1 MWSIEKDTYIWK
13 FCLESCY
20 WHLIEK
26 RFCYDESIA
35 LYEEPAK
42 PIEKSTNAFDNIAFY
57 DQVALIAGRSIVTIE
72 PLPKKPKAITQQPKP
87 RVRWWETE
95 REEGENNNNAPQ
107 VQVKVLEIDDQPPKE
122 KPAVN
127 RLDPMLLN
135 LGEVKL
141 RPKSLAERRNSRS
154 LTLNIDRR
162 HEIPIIRQASM
173 PKFFIDT
180 PEVHT
185 DPVAFR
191 EPSAVFISP
200 LSVNHLSDPFD
211 LKSVVQLEKDNR
223 NVPAAPIHRQ
233 QSAYFSRLSLIKDKL
248 KAGKLTRQ
256 GSASNLPHS
265 IQHI

>member
-1 MWSIEKDTYIWK
+1 MCKACQY
-13 FCLESCY
+13 CLESCY

-35 LYEEPAK
+35 LYEEPPK
-42 PIEKSTNAFDNIAFY
+42 TIEKSTNAFDNIAFY

-72 PLPKKPKAITQQPKP
+72 PLPKKPKPIAQQPRP

-95 REEGENNNNAPQ
+95 REAGENNNGPQ
-107 VQVKVLEIDDQPPKE
+107 IQVKVFEIYDPPPKE
-122 KPAVN
+122 KPAVD
-127 RLDPMLLN
+127 RLEPVLLN
-135 LGEVKL
+135 VDEVKL

-180 PEVHT
+180 PEVQT

-191 EPSAVFISP
+191 EPSSVFLSP
-200 LSVNHLSDPFD
+200 LSVTNLSDPFD

-223 NVPAAPIHRQ
+223 NVPSAHIHRQ

-256 GSASNLPHS
+256 GSTSNLPHS